1 MCVWGGEGG
10 GGLDYL
16 LVWLFMDSHCTT
28 EDGVLDQN
36 WKVVDKGSGEWG
48 GGSQNFQ
55 VFVESPGPYLDI
67 LGHRFSK

>member
-1 MCVWGGEGG
+1 MCVCGEGEG
-10 GGLDYL
+10 DWITCWI
-16 LVWLFMDSHCTT
+16 WLFTDCHCTT

-55 VFVESPGPYLDI
+55 VSVESPGPYLDI